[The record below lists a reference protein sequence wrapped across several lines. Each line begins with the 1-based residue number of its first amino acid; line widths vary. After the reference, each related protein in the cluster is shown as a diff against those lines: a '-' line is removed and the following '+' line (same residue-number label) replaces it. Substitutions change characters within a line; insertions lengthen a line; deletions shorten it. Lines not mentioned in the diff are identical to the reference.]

1 MNMIFSIFK
10 KVVGL
15 NSNFFLTQPA
25 LFLYKILLDKEIN
38 MTDLA
43 AMLIKYPKEVIISDF
58 SSIRSLMY
66 LSANP
71 IIIPLGNLKADNNS
85 DS

>member
-15 NSNFFLTQPA
+15 NSNFFLTQTA
-25 LFLYKILLDKEIN
+25 LFLYKVLLDKEIN